1 MTPYLEEHADL
12 LKEDDV
18 VFSSPLRM
26 RPSERVKVSR
36 RKDVMFPLRRRS
48 LTRKKPLH
56 LIGCRG
62 MREGTRPRGLIFVL
76 HVADD
81 TALGRGD
88 EVGDVTDFR

>member
-36 RKDVMFPLRRRS
+36 RKDGLKGQICS
-48 LTRKKPLH
+48 WK
-56 LIGCRG
+56 GCFNQ
-62 MREGTRPRGLIFVL
+62 LNFN
-76 HVADD
+76 
-81 TALGRGD
+81 
-88 EVGDVTDFR
+88 